1 MVTPETVKGRALP
14 RKALVSEPSS
24 LQRDLAERL
33 LMLFRS
39 TGMPPGHRL
48 TELALARQL
57 NVSRTPVRGALAHL
71 ARMGIVESTE
81 GKGFVLL
88 RMPEGDAA
96 SLPELDDTADN
107 KLIIAISR
115 DRLDRRLPDQVS
127 EADLMR
133 HYGVSR
139 QLVLRALA
147 TLLEAG
153 IVARKP
159 GYGWSFEALPHDLD
173 AREESYRFRLLIEPS
188 GLLEPGFRLDP
199 VWAAQMREKH
209 ERALVETWT
218 ETASIAFFAMNA
230 GFHEGLALASGNR
243 FIHLAVV
250 QQTRLRRF
258 SNYDWTYGIERVGV
272 NCRQHLE
279 ILDRIEAGDMDV
291 ASLLMRRHIAQSSLL
306 RR

>member
-1 MVTPETVKGRALP
+1 MATQKTVTGRTIAGDSLLP
-14 RKALVSEPSS
+14 EPSR
-24 LQRDLAERL
+24 LQRDLVERL
-33 LMLFRS
+33 LALFRT
-39 TGMPPGHRL
+39 TGMPSGHRL

-57 NVSRTPVRGALAHL
+57 NVSRTPIRGALAHL
-71 ARMGIVESTE
+71 ARLGIVESAE

-88 RMPEGDAA
+88 RTPPEDEASEAEFDA
-96 SLPELDDTADN
+96 TADD

-115 DRLDRRLPDQVS
+115 DRLNGKLPDQVS

-133 HYGVSR
+133 QYGVSR

-159 GYGWSFEALPHDLD
+159 GYGWSFETLPHDLA

-188 GLLEPGFRLDP
+188 GLLEPGFQLDP
-199 VWAAQMREKH
+199 AWAARMRETH
-209 ERALVETWT
+209 ERALVEPWT
-218 ETASIAFFAMNA
+218 ETASVAFFAMNA

-258 SNYDWTYGIERVGV
+258 SNYNWTYGTERVVV

-279 ILDRIEAGDMDV
+279 ILDRIEAGDRDV
-291 ASLLMRRHIAQSSLL
+291 ASLLMRRHIEQSSLL

>member
-1 MVTPETVKGRALP
+1 MAAQKKATGFALP
-14 RKALVSEPSS
+14 GKAVLPEPSR

-33 LMLFRS
+33 LVLFRS

-71 ARMGIVESTE
+71 ARLGIVESSE
-81 GKGFVLL
+81 GRGFVLL
-88 RMPEGDAA
+88 QAPDSDAVPEA
-96 SLPELDDTADN
+96 EFDDKSDD
-107 KLIIAISR
+107 KLIIAIAR
-115 DRLDRRLPDQVS
+115 DRLNGQLPDQVS

-133 HYGVSR
+133 QYSVSR
-139 QLVLRALA
+139 QIVLRALA
-147 TLLEAG
+147 MLLEAG
-153 IVARKP
+153 VVARKP
-159 GYGWSFEALPHDLD
+159 GYGWSFEALPHDLV

-199 VWAAQMREKH
+199 VWAARMRETH
-209 ERALVETWT
+209 ERALVEPWT
-218 ETASIAFFAMNA
+218 ETASVAFFAMNA

-258 SNYDWTYGIERVGV
+258 SNYNWTYGIERVVV

-279 ILDRIEAGDMDV
+279 ILDRIEAGELDV
-291 ASLLMRRHIAQSSLL
+291 ASLLMHRHIAQSSLL